1 MAYKR
6 ADRVNS
12 LLQRELATLIS
23 EELRDPR
30 IVFTTVTSV
39 ETTGDL
45 RLARIFVSVLGD
57 DAVAGETMRALDEA
71 KPYIRHEIGART
83 DLRFVP
89 DIEFVSDRSAARAA
103 RISTLLRN
111 GTLPDPR
118 DAAAEPAGP
127 EAAADDADRV
137 SDRPTDG

>member
-6 ADRVNS
+6 SDRVNS
-12 LLQRELATLIS
+12 LLQRELATIIS

-30 IVFTTVTSV
+30 IVFATVTSV

-57 DAVAGETMRALDEA
+57 DATARETMRALDEA
-71 KPYIRHEIGART
+71 KPYIRHELGARV

-103 RISTLLRN
+103 RISTLLRSGSLPEPHRP
-111 GTLPDPR
+111 GTDQPSGSGAPGS
-118 DAAAEPAGP
+118 E
-127 EAAADDADRV
+127 DR
-137 SDRPTDG
+137 STDG

>member
-1 MAYKR
+1 VAYKR

-30 IVFTTVTSV
+30 IAFATVTSV

-57 DAVAGETMRALDEA
+57 EATARETMRALDEA

-103 RISTLLRN
+103 RISTLLRQ
-111 GTLPDPR
+111 GTLPDPQR
-118 DAAAEPAGP
+118 SGPAGGGTP
-127 EAAADDADRV
+127 GDRDDTG
-137 SDRPTDG
+137 DRPTDG

>member
-6 ADRVNS
+6 SDRVNS
-12 LLQRELATLIS
+12 LLHRELATLIS

-30 IVFTTVTSV
+30 IVFATVTSV

-57 DAVAGETMRALDEA
+57 DATARETMRALDEA
-71 KPYIRHEIGART
+71 KPYIRHELGARV

-103 RISTLLRN
+103 RISTLLRS
-111 GTLPDPR
+111 GSLPDPHPPGN
-118 DAAAEPAGP
+118 DQPSGSGAPDSE
-127 EAAADDADRV
+127 DR
-137 SDRPTDG
+137 STDG

>member
-6 ADRVNS
+6 SDRVNS

-30 IVFTTVTSV
+30 IVFATVTSV

-57 DAVAGETMRALDEA
+57 DATARETMQALDEA
-71 KPYIRHEIGART
+71 KPYIRHEIGARV

-89 DIEFVSDRSAARAA
+89 EIEFVSDRSAARAA
-103 RISTLLRN
+103 RISSLLRS
-111 GTLPDPR
+111 GSLPDPQQPGN
-118 DAAAEPAGP
+118 DPSAPTATPAG
-127 EAAADDADRV
+127 EDGA
-137 SDRPTDG
+137 TDG

>member
-12 LLQRELATLIS
+12 LLQRELATIIS

-30 IVFTTVTSV
+30 IVFATVTSV

-57 DAVAGETMRALDEA
+57 DATARETMRALDEA
-71 KPYIRHEIGART
+71 KPYIRHEIGSRV

-89 DIEFVSDRSAARAA
+89 EIEFVSDRSAARAA
-103 RISTLLRN
+103 RISSLLRSGSPN
-111 GTLPDPR
+111 DPDAAGAADTNSGGSR
-118 DAAAEPAGP
+118 DAEDTSG
-127 EAAADDADRV
+127 
-137 SDRPTDG
+137 G

>member
-1 MAYKR
+1 VAYKR
-6 ADRVNS
+6 SDRVNS

-30 IVFTTVTSV
+30 IVFATVTSV

-57 DAVAGETMRALDEA
+57 DATARETMRALDEA
-71 KPYIRHEIGART
+71 KPYIRHEIGARV

-89 DIEFVSDRSAARAA
+89 EIEFVSDRSAARAA
-103 RISTLLRN
+103 RISTLLRS
-111 GTLPDPR
+111 GGLPDPHPPGT
-118 DAAAEPAGP
+118 DQPPGSGAPDSE
-127 EAAADDADRV
+127 DR
-137 SDRPTDG
+137 STDG

>member
-6 ADRVNS
+6 SDRVNS
-12 LLQRELATLIS
+12 LLQRELATIIS

-30 IVFTTVTSV
+30 IVFATVTSV

-57 DAVAGETMRALDEA
+57 DATARETMRALDEA
-71 KPYIRHEIGART
+71 KPYIRHEIGSRV

-89 DIEFVSDRSAARAA
+89 EIEFVSDRSAARAA
-103 RISTLLRN
+103 RISSLLRS
-111 GTLPDPR
+111 GSLPDPH
-118 DAAAEPAGP
+118 AAGAAGANP
-127 EAAADDADRV
+127 DGAQDDGEGT
-137 SDRPTDG
+137 SGG